1 MMKPFQNC
9 KMVALAFVLAATAC
23 DACAAP
29 KTVKATYNAFM
40 NGVSI
45 GTITE
50 QFEAGAGQYRIVSD
64 TKPLGLATLIQRQP
78 LRFSST
84 GRVARDGLRPKQF
97 EARRTPTDKAEVV
110 AEFDWDQ
117 GQLVLTQNG
126 KSESVTLP
134 AGTQDRLSVMY
145 QFMYLSPERLRELH
159 FPMTNGRK
167 LDTYRYQLTQDG
179 EVETGLGRLK
189 ALHLVK
195 IREPGETVNEVWLS
209 PQHHYLPVKMT
220 IIERDG
226 MRFEQ
231 VIQNLELRE

>member
-1 MMKPFQNC
+1 MMKPVKNC
-9 KMVALAFVLAATAC
+9 TLVALAFAVAVIAPAAWS
-23 DACAAP
+23 AP

-78 LRFSST
+78 LRFSSI

-117 GQLVLTQNG
+117 RQLVLTQHG
-126 KSESVTLP
+126 KSESVSLP

-145 QFMYLSPERLRELH
+145 QFMYLPPERLRELH

-167 LDTYRYQLTQDG
+167 LDTYRYQLAQDG

-189 ALHLVK
+189 VLHLVK
-195 IREPGETVNEVWLS
+195 VREPGDTVNEVWLS

-220 IIERDG
+220 IVERDG